1 MLLLLWRRGSNPLW
15 LESPVCLPPRRT
27 TVNKRLYQESR
38 CGFYPVSFTHHQRV
52 EYFYLS
58 LVCTLA
64 SLLSQ
69 LVFLRYFV
77 AGTGFEPVTSRLW
90 ALQAT
95 SALPHNLF
103 VQEAG
108 FAPARFSCL
117 SINLWRGHVCL
128 SLSPL
133 RFELFHHSC
142 VFNLQYVKELSKF
155 GCFELV
161 FIVSKYT
168 VLFPFSDTIFCG
180 PAPYCPAVLL
190 RLLIGSF
197 TGLDQFC

>member
-1 MLLLLWRRGSNPLW
+1 MLREKELHLHKGYKPTVVMSHKCYCYIIPPGILYKRQDLHLHDLVAYQSTSDEVMSVCRSPL
-15 LESPVCLPPRRT
+15 
-27 TVNKRLYQESR
+27 
-38 CGFYPVSFTHHQRV
+38 
-52 EYFYLS
+52 
-58 LVCTLA
+58 
-64 SLLSQ
+64 
-69 LVFLRYFV
+69 
-77 AGTGFEPVTSRLW
+77 
-90 ALQAT
+90 
-95 SALPHNLF
+95 
-103 VQEAG
+103 
-108 FAPARFSCL
+108 
-117 SINLWRGHVCL
+117 
-128 SLSPL
+128 L

-197 TGLDQFC
+197 TGLV

>member
-1 MLLLLWRRGSNPLW
+1 MS
-15 LESPVCLPPRRT
+15 
-27 TVNKRLYQESR
+27 
-38 CGFYPVSFTHHQRV
+38 
-52 EYFYLS
+52 
-58 LVCTLA
+58 LA
-64 SLLSQ
+64 SYLCSTPQFILYKRQ
-69 LVFLRYFV
+69 GLHL
-77 AGTGFEPVTSRLW
+77 
-90 ALQAT
+90 
-95 SALPHNLF
+95 HNL
-103 VQEAG
+103 VAYQSTSDEVV
-108 FAPARFSCL
+108 S
-117 SINLWRGHVCL
+117 VCR
-128 SLSPL
+128 SPPL

>member
-1 MLLLLWRRGSNPLW
+1 M
-15 LESPVCLPPRRT
+15 
-27 TVNKRLYQESR
+27 
-38 CGFYPVSFTHHQRV
+38 
-52 EYFYLS
+52 
-58 LVCTLA
+58 CTLA

-168 VLFPFSDTIFCG
+168 VLFPFSDTIFLWTR
-180 PAPYCPAVLL
+180 AVLPGGL
-190 RLLIGSF
+190 AQAFDWIIHRLSLVLLNWQTSQFPYFSSSVYWELI
-197 TGLDQFC
+197 FCTLLG